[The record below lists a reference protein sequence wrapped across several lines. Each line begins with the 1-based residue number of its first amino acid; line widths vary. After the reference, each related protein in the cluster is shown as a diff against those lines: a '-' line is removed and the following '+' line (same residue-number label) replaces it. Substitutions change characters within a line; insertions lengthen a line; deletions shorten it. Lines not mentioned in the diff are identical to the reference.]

1 VDLITGADV
10 LLAVLGGAAPTAAQ
24 TTRAGLVATAIN
36 AEVTTAL
43 DWPDGTGLDAF
54 GELIPARVATAA
66 ETADLVELAKLAA
79 ADLWARRDAKFGFVP
94 GFGGDSGAVA
104 RVGRDPIET
113 IRPAL
118 NRRRHG
124 AAGNFG

>member
-1 VDLITGADV
+1 VDLLDGA
-10 LLAVLGGAAPTAAQ
+10 AVLGHVLGAATPTADQ
-24 TTRAGLVATAIN
+24 TTRAQDIADAIN

-43 DWPDGTGLDAF
+43 DWPAD
-54 GELIPARVATAA
+54 RVATVP
-66 ETADLVELAKLAA
+66 EVADLTELAKLAA
-79 ADLWARRDAKFGFVP
+79 ADLWNRRDAKFGFVP
-94 GFGGDSGAVA
+94 GFGGDSGALA

-118 NRRRHG
+118 NRRRAG